1 MSLALGRSSSLSPYA
16 GPYVSEMLGRGAAL
30 ADMPYTAY
38 QGPLTAGPSS
48 LQNQMFQGLAG
59 LAVPTATMT
68 GSFTGQAPTLPTA
81 QDVMDGGGAPLSG
94 AAASS
99 ASPVSQYMNPYIDA
113 ALNPTIR
120 RVQEETAKAQ
130 QNLQSQY
137 AQAGAYGGGRQAV
150 AEAGLQNRALD
161 RIGDITAQGYAT
173 AYDKAADMFDR
184 ERNYGL
190 TALDAMGRG
199 GAQQRDIEQA
209 GITADLRQF
218 EQERDYPYSQ
228 VQYMQSL
235 LQGLPISTQEYQYPE
250 PSGLSN
256 FMGGS
261 SGILGLFETLGLIG

>member
-1 MSLALGRSSSLSPYA
+1 MSLLGRSSSLSPYA
-16 GPYVSEMLGRGAAL
+16 GPYVSEMLGKGAAL

-81 QDVMDGGGAPLSG
+81 QNVMDGGGAPLSG

-137 AQAGAYGGGRQAV
+137 AKAGGYGGGRQAV

-184 ERNYGL
+184 ERTYGL
-190 TALDAMGRG
+190 RALDAMGRG

-218 EQERDYPYSQ
+218 EQERDYPYKQ

-235 LQGLPISTQEYQYPE
+235 LQGLPISTQEYQYAE

>member
-1 MSLALGRSSSLSPYA
+1 MSLLGRSSSLSPYA
-16 GPYVSEMLGRGAAL
+16 GPYVSEMLGKGAAL

-59 LAVPTATMT
+59 LAVPSATMT
-68 GSFTGQAPTLPTA
+68 GSFTGQAPTIPTA
-81 QDVMDGGGAPLSG
+81 QDAASGVPLPG

-99 ASPVSQYMNPYIDA
+99 ASPVSQYMNPYIEA

-120 RVQEETAKAQ
+120 RVGEETAKAQ

-137 AQAGAYGGGRQAV
+137 AKAGGYGGGRQAV

-173 AYDKAADMFDR
+173 AYDKAADMFDK

-218 EQERDYPYSQ
+218 EQERDYPYKQ

-235 LQGLPISTQEYQYPE
+235 LQGLPISTQEYQYAE

-261 SGILGLFETLGLIG
+261 GGILGFLDTLGLFGE